1 MCGCRGC
8 QRPVPIQFELP
19 EGWRAAPPDAVGAP
33 QAAFVARH
41 PQPDAGFT
49 ANITIDGEYRP
60 DAATLSE
67 IAHQSVERLSQA
79 ATSVEVTGHREI
91 GSADAPGFTQTLA
104 VSAVVGGVARDLIQ
118 SQVYL
123 SMLDVTDPHKRSVIR
138 LVLTAT
144 VSQHPDVLS
153 DFQDFLRTVRPDTDA
168 AS

>member
-1 MCGCRGC
+1 MPTLL
-8 QRPVPIQFELP
+8 PVPIQFRLP
-19 EGWRAAPPDAVGAP
+19 ENWLVEPPDTAGAP
-33 QAAFVARH
+33 GAAFVARH

-67 IAHQSVERLSQA
+67 IANESVERLRQA
-79 ATSVEVTGHREI
+79 AVSVVVTGRRES
-91 GSADAPGFTQTLA
+91 GSEDAPGFTQMLA
-104 VSAVVGGVARDLIQ
+104 VSAVVGGVRRDLVQ

-123 SMLDVTDPHKRSVIR
+123 SMLDVADPRKRAVIR

-144 VSQHPDVLS
+144 AHQFPDVLG
-153 DFQDFLRTVRPDTDA
+153 DFQGFVRTVRPDIAA

>member
-1 MCGCRGC
+1 MPTTL
-8 QRPVPIQFELP
+8 PVPVQFELP
-19 EGWRAAPPDAVGAP
+19 EGWRAAPPDEAGAP
-33 QAAFVARH
+33 GAAFVARH

-67 IAHQSVERLSQA
+67 IAHESVERLSQA
-79 ATSVEVTGHREI
+79 ATSVEVTSHREI

-104 VSAVVGGVARDLIQ
+104 VSAVVGGVARDLVQ

-123 SMLDVTDPHKRSVIR
+123 SMLDVADPRKRSVIR
-138 LVLTAT
+138 LILTAT
-144 VSQHPDVLS
+144 ASQYPDAVG
-153 DFQDFLRTVRPDTDA
+153 DFQDFVRTVRPETDA